1 TSIKRLPNKRLLWAS
16 RVSAQKR
23 PDLLGKIATA
33 LRQDCPEIVIEV
45 YGQIENNY
53 HQQRLFD
60 VPGVIYRGSYDGF
73 QTLPIDR
80 FDAFIYTSAF
90 DGLPNVILEVLGA
103 GLPVI
108 APDVG
113 GIGEAVI
120 EGETGFLVPD
130 LVDENALV
138 EAYVDAVRR
147 LYGDWDRTVEIVER
161 GRQLIADRHG
171 EAKFRQRVS
180 DVFELALHGEEVNL

>member
-1 TSIKRLPNKRLLWAS
+1 
-16 RVSAQKR
+16 
-23 PDLLGKIATA
+23 
-33 LRQDCPEIVIEV
+33 
-45 YGQIENNY
+45 
-53 HQQRLFD
+53 
-60 VPGVIYRGSYDGF
+60 
-73 QTLPIDR
+73 
-80 FDAFIYTSAF
+80 
-90 DGLPNVILEVLGA
+90 VILEVLGA
-103 GLPVI
+103 SVPVI

-171 EAKFRQRVS
+171 EAKFRQRIS
-180 DVFELALHGEEVNL
+180 DVFELALHGEKVNL